1 MISIVNSS
9 LNKVLWKVYLSYLES
24 YTVLTEIENVL
35 NLRPLTYLRDE
46 IICESL
52 ISFHIIYG
60 KSFNGR
66 CEITVNDKVKADDL
80 HLQAKY
86 VEMILQH
93 FYNRFNKEYILALLE
108 RNLL

>member
-1 MISIVNSS
+1 M
-9 LNKVLWKVYLSYLES
+9 YLSYLELH
-24 YTVLTEIENVL
+24 TVLTEIENVL
-35 NLRPLTYLRDE
+35 NLWPLTYLRDE
-46 IICESL
+46 TICEGL

-66 CEITVNDKVKADDL
+66 YEITVNDKVKADDL
-80 HLQAKY
+80 HLQAKHE
-86 VEMILQH
+86 EMILQH

>member
-1 MISIVNSS
+1 MYKLNSK
-9 LNKVLWKVYLSYLES
+9 LLFRVVYR
-24 YTVLTEIENVL
+24 IN
-35 NLRPLTYLRDE
+35 RDRKWRDE
-46 IICESL
+46 TICESL

>member
-1 MISIVNSS
+1 MISTVNSS
-9 LNKVLWKVYLSYLES
+9 LNEVYLSYLELH
-24 YTVLTEIENVL
+24 TVLTEIENVL
-35 NLRPLTYLRDE
+35 NLWPLTYLRDE
-46 IICESL
+46 TICESL

-80 HLQAKY
+80 HLQAKH

-93 FYNRFNKEYILALLE
+93 FYNRFNKEYIIALLE